1 MSEMYVTEAI
11 NNKWHAGLPAAVL
24 TELAAKAEE
33 ISQIHADLV
42 HHVVRQQIKVGQI
55 LLQAR
60 ELFAGDKEFGQWREA
75 ATPVKSRQTAHR
87 LMQLASQVGQGRI
100 TDKVIDAL
108 PTTTIFEMLSAPD
121 SVVQAVEQS
130 IDQSTGAKPP
140 VSQKQ
145 VRQMVAETKTDS
157 SVKLPG
163 VYTNIKTDPVEP
175 EEDAFI
181 IKWRDRVQAPLHTR
195 IAMFLESN
203 EKMTDEWAFTILGLC
218 PFADFHPNLMTISY
232 LIAGIAA
239 EYETKT
245 LSDGRVLAEATNHLR
260 NLLKAVSE

>member
-24 TELAAKAEE
+24 TDLAAKADE
-33 ISQIHADLV
+33 ISRIHADLV

-60 ELFAGDKEFGQWREA
+60 DLFAGDKEFGQWREA

-121 SVVQAVEQS
+121 SVVQAIEQS
-130 IDQSTGAKPP
+130 IDQAPGAKPP

-145 VRQMVAETKTDS
+145 VRQMAAE
-157 SVKLPG
+157 VKANPKAKPSE
-163 VYTNIKTDPVEP
+163 VYTNAKTAPAEP

-181 IKWRDRVQAPLHTR
+181 VKWRDRVQAPLHTR
-195 IAMFLESN
+195 IAMFLESGD
-203 EKMTDEWAFTILGLC
+203 KMTDEWAFTIMGLC
-218 PFADFHPNLMTISY
+218 PFADFHPNLMTICY
-232 LIAGIAA
+232 LIAGITA

-245 LSDGRVLAEATNHLR
+245 PSDDPVLTEATNHIR
-260 NLLKAVSE
+260 NLLKESN